1 MKELSKILKMSNQL
15 ARNKNAK
22 LYFVY
27 LPEYF
32 RYKLD
37 YNYKNKDYNKIKEI
51 VNKLDIS
58 FIDIHKEVFDK
69 ENNPLDLFP
78 FGFWTL

>member
-1 MKELSKILKMSNQL
+1 MKELSKILKMSNQPV
-15 ARNKNAK
+15 RNKNAK

-58 FIDIHKEVFDK
+58 FIDIHKRSLIK
-69 ENNPLDLFP
+69 KIIL
-78 FGFWTL
+78 